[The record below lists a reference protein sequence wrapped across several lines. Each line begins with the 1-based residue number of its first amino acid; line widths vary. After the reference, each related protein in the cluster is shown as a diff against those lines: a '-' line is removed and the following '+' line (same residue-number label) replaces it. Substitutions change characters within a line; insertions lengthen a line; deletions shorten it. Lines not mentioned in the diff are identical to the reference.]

1 MVIDMEDGFSLKDAT
16 IGIIGLGLMGGSLAM
31 SLKGQCARIIGFDSH
46 LPTLELALSKKIID
60 QAETVETVGRD
71 YNIDLLIIATPVS
84 TIIDILQQLPSFIS
98 RPCIVMDLGSTK
110 TDILQAMSVLPE
122 NFDPIGG
129 HPICGK
135 ENLGLENADANLYQ
149 EAPFV
154 ITPLERTTSKAR
166 SAAQQMALSI
176 GANLIEMTA
185 EEHDRT
191 LAFTSHM
198 PFLLSSALAHSTPQ
212 EFSSLIGPGFR
223 STSRLAGTP
232 PHMMMGILKSN
243 RQNVLDSIDIFRNSL
258 DEIKS
263 ALQDENYHQLE
274 LILDRSRSA
283 YHAITNN

>member
-1 MVIDMEDGFSLKDAT
+1 
-16 IGIIGLGLMGGSLAM
+16 
-31 SLKGQCARIIGFDSH
+31 
-46 LPTLELALSKKIID
+46 
-60 QAETVETVGRD
+60 
-71 YNIDLLIIATPVS
+71 
-84 TIIDILQQLPSFIS
+84 
-98 RPCIVMDLGSTK
+98 
-110 TDILQAMSVLPE
+110 
-122 NFDPIGG
+122 
-129 HPICGK
+129 
-135 ENLGLENADANLYQ
+135 
-149 EAPFV
+149 
-154 ITPLERTTSKAR
+154 
-166 SAAQQMALSI
+166 MALSI